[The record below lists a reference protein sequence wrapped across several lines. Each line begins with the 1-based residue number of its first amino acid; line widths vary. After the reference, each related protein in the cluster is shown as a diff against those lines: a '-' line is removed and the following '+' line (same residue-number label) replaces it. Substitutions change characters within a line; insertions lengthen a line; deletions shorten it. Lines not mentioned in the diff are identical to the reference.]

1 MARSKDLFMQDREAD
16 IFNSENPFFNEP
28 KTSKV
33 NPFDILADNFTEQ
46 MEQYEDGNIDALE
59 TAIKMRQEYER
70 LEIQMNLRK
79 TWMDENKESIEN
91 ESSKY
96 PEAYKGYKV
105 VIQTRATPSYKHI
118 PEWLELENK
127 KKAIEEKAKLGLQM
141 KLKGIPNVD
150 AETGEEIILPIISTT
165 SFVKFDKLK
174 K

>member
-1 MARSKDLFMQDREAD
+1 MTRSKDLFMQDRESD
-16 IFNSENPFFNEP
+16 LFDTENPFFNEP
-28 KTSKV
+28 KISKV
-33 NPFDILADNFTEQ
+33 NPFDILADTFTSQ
-46 MEQYEDGNIDALE
+46 MGDYEDGNVDALE

-96 PEAYKGYKV
+96 PEGYKGYKV
-105 VIQTRATPSYKHI
+105 TVQSKTTLSFKNI
-118 PEWLELENK
+118 PDWIELEKQK
-127 KKAIEEKAKLGLQM
+127 KDFEAKSKLALQM
-141 KLKGIPNVD
+141 VNKGGLNVD
-150 AETGEEIILPIISTT
+150 ADGAEIPLPEVSIT